1 MKLCMKASS
10 LKAKT
15 PLETGKKAG
24 LGERW
29 VQRALGIADAW
40 FYVFVYTYILA
51 NVDLKRLLESS

>member
-1 MKLCMKASS
+1 MKASS

-15 PLETGKKAG
+15 PLETGRKAG

-51 NVDLKRLLESS
+51 NVDVKRFLESS